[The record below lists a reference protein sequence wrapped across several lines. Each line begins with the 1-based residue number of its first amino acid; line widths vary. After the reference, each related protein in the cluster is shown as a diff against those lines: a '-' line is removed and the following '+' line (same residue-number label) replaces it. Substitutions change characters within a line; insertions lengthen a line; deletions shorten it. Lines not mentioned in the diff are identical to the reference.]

1 MKLRNLMCAT
11 MIACAFASCS
21 NDDVVPA
28 PDQGGVNNDGTTLS
42 LQIEAPA
49 LTKADDAQINSLSM
63 LVFDINGQLEAIGKK
78 EGEYTTEQV
87 TVKGGTKKVM
97 VLANVGLPEA
107 VKLGAAYEAVIAA
120 LNKDFNAEDATEI
133 TDNLTMSSKLYEEVE
148 VAIEKRNMLGY
159 SDKEIAEAGGVAV
172 GGVADAKEKVKLY
185 RNVAKIVLTSIKTK
199 EYYGDN
205 EGIIAYKEPKLQA
218 TSVFLLQGSKKTL
231 LYSTDE
237 YSVTEMSDEG
247 FLFGKAGYVSAEGD
261 KYTLASYS
269 EDDVYEGYNFDVTDW
284 EDITGTVSTP
294 NTTFYAYEN
303 TSEKYQTLLVVAG
316 TFSYKNAN
324 DEYVDVPDRYY
335 TVAIG
340 ADNAVFSETA
350 KSMLAKRSVDDPNGG
365 VYRNLEYKVNLT
377 VVGPGYKT
385 PTGGGDPTTLE
396 AQVEVVAY
404 GEVTQDVEI

>member
-1 MKLRNLMCAT
+1 MKLRNLMYAT

-49 LTKADDAQINSLSM
+49 LTKADDVQINSLSM

-133 TDNLTMSSKLYEEVE
+133 TDNLTMSSKLYEGVE

-350 KSMLAKRSVDDPNGG
+350 KSMLAKRSVDDPNG

-385 PTGGGDPTTLE
+385 PTGGSDPTTLE